1 MNQSAQAVITEAAVH
16 IDFEGGFISPFYVF
30 FKERKFKMKDKLNL
44 TLLTDFYEFT
54 MSHGFFK
61 EGVGDRIAY
70 FDMFFRNVPSD
81 GGFAVMAGVGQLID
95 YLKNLNFTKEDI
107 EYLRSKNLFSEEYL
121 QYLENFEFKC
131 DVWCVPEGTPIF
143 PHEPI
148 VVVRGPIVQAQF
160 IETMVLLTINHQS
173 LIATKAERIVRAA
186 QGRPVMEFGSRRAQG
201 ADAAILG
208 ARAAYIGGCV
218 GTACAIADREYG
230 VPALGTMAHSWVQMF
245 DSEYEAFKAYAKNY
259 PDSCTLLV
267 DTYNVLKSGIP
278 NAIRV
283 FDEVLKPLGKRPKGV
298 RIDSG
303 DITYLSKKCRKM
315 LDDAG
320 YPDCGICASNSL
332 DEYIIRDTLMQG
344 AKIDTFGVGERL
356 ITSKESPV
364 FGGVYKLVAVE
375 KETGEVVPKIKVS
388 ENVEKITIPGFKQVY
403 RLYSQE
409 SGAAIADVITLFG
422 ENINQDEPYEL
433 FDPDHTWKRKKVTNY
448 YVRPLLKQI
457 FKEGKCVYENPDIHV
472 LREYCKL
479 EVEKLWEEV
488 KRFENPHQYYVDLS
502 YDLWKMKY
510 DLLEKFQ

>member
-1 MNQSAQAVITEAAVH
+1 MR
-16 IDFEGGFISPFYVF
+16 
-30 FKERKFKMKDKLNL
+30 ERLNL

-54 MSHGFFK
+54 MSHGFFA

-70 FDMFFRNVPSD
+70 FDMFFRTVPSD
-81 GGFAVMAGVGQLID
+81 GGFAIMAGVEQLIE

-107 EYLRSKNLFSEEYL
+107 EYLRSKKLFSEEYL
-121 QYLENFEFKC
+121 KYLENFEFKC
-131 DVWCVPEGTPIF
+131 DVWAIPEGTPIF
-143 PHEPI
+143 PQEPI
-148 VVVRGPIVQAQF
+148 VVVRGPISQAQF
-160 IETMVLLTINHQS
+160 VETMILLTINHQS
-173 LIATKAERIVRAA
+173 LIATKADRIVRAA
-186 QGRPVMEFGSRRAQG
+186 DGRPVMEFGSRRAQG

-218 GTACAIADREYG
+218 GTACAMADREYE

-245 DSEYEAFKAYAKNY
+245 DTEYDAFKAYARQY
-259 PDSCTLLV
+259 PDNCTLLV

-344 AKIDTFGVGERL
+344 AKIDSFGVGERL

-375 KETGEVVPKIKVS
+375 DEDGNVLPKIKVS
-388 ENVEKITIPGFKQVY
+388 ENVAKITTPGFKQVY
-403 RLYSQE
+403 RLYSLE
-409 SGAAIADVITLFG
+409 SGAAIADVMTLFD
-422 ENINQDEPYEL
+422 ETINADEPYEI
-433 FDPDHTWKRKKVTNY
+433 FDPEHTWKRKKVTDY
-448 YVRPLLKQI
+448 YVRPLLKQL
-457 FKEGKCVYENPDIHV
+457 FKEGKCVYESPDIHV

-479 EVEKLWEEV
+479 ETEKLWDEV
-488 KRFENPHQYYVDLS
+488 KRFENPHKYYVDLS
-502 YDLWKMKY
+502 PSLWKMKY